1 MSNFLT
7 ADWHLLDENI
17 IKYCKR
23 PFGNTNHLKKTLIR
37 NVNEA
42 CGPEDDL
49 WIVGDFSMR
58 GVSYRNYHNDVIER
72 IKCRVHLIVGN
83 HDKMTT
89 LDYIRIGFV
98 SVHSWF
104 PLEEFHLIHE
114 PYNSFTRT
122 FPDAMWLCGHVHL
135 NWFAQRNRLNVGVDM
150 WSFKPVSMTQV
161 RDIMCRYEGN
171 QQENQRVQ

>member
-1 MSNFLT
+1 MNNFVT

-17 IKYCKR
+17 IKYCNR
-23 PFGNTNHLKKTLIR
+23 PFGNTNHLKKVLIR

-49 WIVGDFSMR
+49 WIIGDFSMR

-83 HDKMTT
+83 HDKMTP

-98 SVHSWF
+98 SVHTWF
-104 PLEEFHLIHE
+104 PLEDFHLIHA
-114 PYNSFTRT
+114 PYDPFTRT
-122 FPDAMWLCGHVHL
+122 IPNAFWLCGHVHQHWL
-135 NWFAQRNRLNVGVDM
+135 HQPNRLNVGVDQ
-150 WSFKPVSMTQV
+150 WNFTPISL
-161 RDIMCRYEGN
+161 N
-171 QQENQRVQ
+171 QLRGYLEHHESE